1 MSFTTLPN
9 ELILEVAEK
18 LQPHELTCLIR
29 TCRRFSRLLVPTLQ
43 KFALSEKYA
52 SIALFW
58 AAALGNEQ
66 LVRQILT
73 KGHSVPII
81 RMEHD
86 GKELSMSHLTSND
99 SEKNELVS
107 FALKQGP
114 NLVLEDGDGRALYW
128 ATRHGYIDMISML
141 LDQGVDIQFKT
152 FDGDT
157 ALHAAVVWQNLEATE
172 LLIAHGADVDARDGS
187 GRTPL
192 HLATVCNHV
201 AIWETLADHGADLYA
216 VDGYGKTISD
226 KVLPRNGYCEEVA
239 NSFAWYSTY
248 AKPSRPIVTSC
259 HETGPV

>member
-1 MSFTTLPN
+1 MSLTTLPN

-58 AAALGNEQ
+58 AAALGNEH
-66 LVRQILT
+66 LARQILT

-81 RMEHD
+81 RIEHD
-86 GKELSMSHLTSND
+86 DRELSMSHLTSSD
-99 SEKNELVS
+99 PEKNELVS

-114 NLVLEDGDGRALYW
+114 NLVLEDGDGGALYW

-141 LDQGVDIQFKT
+141 LDQGADTQLKI

-157 ALHAAVVWQNLEATE
+157 ALHAAVIWGNLEAAE
-172 LLIAHGADVDARDGS
+172 LLIAHGADVNARGVS

-192 HLATVCNHV
+192 HLATVRNHV
-201 AIWETLADHGADLYA
+201 AIWETLVDNGADLYA
-216 VDGYGKTISD
+216 VDDYGKTISD
-226 KVLPRNGYCEEVA
+226 KIFPRTGYCEEVA
-239 NSFAWYSTY
+239 SCFIWYSTY
-248 AKPSRPIVTSC
+248 AKLSRPVITS
-259 HETGPV
+259 

>member
-9 ELILEVAEK
+9 ELILEVAEE

-58 AAALGNEQ
+58 AAALGNEH

-73 KGHSVPII
+73 KGHYVPII

-86 GKELSMSHLTSND
+86 DRELSMSHLTSND
-99 SEKNELVS
+99 PEKNELVS

-114 NLVLEDGDGRALYW
+114 NLVLEDGDGGSLHW

-141 LDQGVDIQFKT
+141 LDQGVDIQLKT
-152 FDGDT
+152 IDGDT
-157 ALHAAVVWQNLEATE
+157 ALHAAVIWGNLEATE
-172 LLIAHGADVDARDGS
+172 LLIAHGADVNARDGS

-192 HLATVCNHV
+192 HLATVRNHV
-201 AIWETLADHGADLYA
+201 AIWEALADHGADLYA
-216 VDGYGKTISD
+216 VDDYGKTISD
-226 KVLPRNGYCEEVA
+226 KIPPGNGHPDEVA
-239 NSFAWYSTY
+239 SSFIWYSTY
-248 AKPSRPIVTSC
+248 AKLSRPDITSC
-259 HETGPV
+259 QGKSA